1 MLGAS
6 LVGEILQGHYQVT
19 KKLGE
24 GGFGETYLAVD
35 TSRFNRPCVVKRLK
49 PQNQSTFKWVQQ
61 AFEKE
66 AKTLEIL
73 GKHSQIPELL
83 AYFQEQQEF
92 FLVQE
97 FVDADDLRKKIV
109 RGQKWS
115 ENQVIFLLQKILE
128 ILAFVHQHGV
138 IHRDLKPENILFYQN
153 NQVVIIDFGAVKQ
166 VSTKVFNTQGMIT
179 STTAVVGTQGY
190 MPVEQLRGHP
200 MLCSDVYAVGMIG
213 IEALTGT
220 YPLEL
225 DIDTNTLEVV
235 WRHLV
240 QVRSDLADVLDRM
253 ISYHPNQRYNS
264 ASAALQAVQ
273 ELTKTVYPG
282 TPQVPNVPNVNSTV
296 PPTSSSQAKPPPSPQ
311 PTPPQSTSSPTPSL
325 KQQPAQNLSSN
336 SSSNT
341 SSSSNSSFSN
351 SSSNSSNNSSNNLIS
366 SIKYAGISRRIV
378 ADIIDKTILIVSAL
392 IFDLITSGIDNNE
405 GFWLRFLAEYIILG
419 FVYSLVMES
428 SPTQGTLGKMLLGIA
443 VTDINGNRITF
454 EQAAK
459 RYISKSLSYLTA
471 CFGFFMAG
479 VTDKKQT
486 LHDKISNSLVIR
498 K

>member
-1 MLGAS
+1 MLKAS

-24 GGFGETYLAVD
+24 GGFGETYLALD
-35 TSRFNRPCVVKRLK
+35 TSRFNRSCVVKRLK

-66 AKTLEIL
+66 AKTLEVL
-73 GKHSQIPELL
+73 GRHPQIPELL

-97 FVDADDLRKKIV
+97 FIDADDLRKKIV

-128 ILAFVHQHGV
+128 ILSFVHKNGV
-138 IHRDLKPENILFYQN
+138 IHRDLKPENILFHQN
-153 NQVVIIDFGAVKQ
+153 GRVVIIDFGAVKQ
-166 VSTKVFNTQGMIT
+166 VSTKVFNTQGVVT
-179 STTAVVGTQGY
+179 STTAIVGTQGY

-200 MLCSDVYAVGMIG
+200 MLCSDVYAVGMMG
-213 IEALTGT
+213 IEALTGR

-225 DIDTNTLEVV
+225 DIDSNTLEVV
-235 WRHLV
+235 WRNLV
-240 QVRSDLADVLDRM
+240 GVRGDLADILDRM
-253 ISYHPNQRYNS
+253 ISYHPNRRYQS
-264 ASAALQAVQ
+264 ASVALQAIQ
-273 ELTKTVYPG
+273 NLINTLYPR
-282 TPQVPNVPNVNSTV
+282 TPQTPNSQTPNSQTPKSQTPNNNSTV
-296 PPTSSSQAKPPPSPQ
+296 PPTSQAAPK
-311 PTPPQSTSSPTPSL
+311 SSPTPTPSL
-325 KQQPAQNLSSN
+325 GEQSRQ
-336 SSSNT
+336 
-341 SSSSNSSFSN
+341 
-351 SSSNSSNNSSNNLIS
+351 NSSNV
-366 SIKYAGISRRIV
+366 IKYAGISRRIA
-378 ADIIDKTILIVSAL
+378 ADFIDKTILIISSL
-392 IFDLITSGIDNNE
+392 IFDLITSGIGNHE

-428 SPTQGTLGKMLLGIA
+428 SPSQGTLGKILLGIA
-443 VTDINGNRITF
+443 VTDIDGNRITF
-454 EQAAK
+454 DRAAK
-459 RYISKSLSYLTA
+459 RYISKSLSYLTD

-498 K
+498 KS

>member
-35 TSRFNRPCVVKRLK
+35 TSRFNIPCVVKRLK

-66 AKTLEIL
+66 AKTLGVL
-73 GKHSQIPELL
+73 GKHPQIPELL

-97 FVDADDLRKKIV
+97 FVDADDLRKKII

-115 ENQVIFLLQKILE
+115 ENQVIFLLQRILE
-128 ILAFVHQHGV
+128 ILAFVHQNGV
-138 IHRDLKPENILFYQN
+138 IHRDLKPENILFHQN

-166 VSTKVFNTQGMIT
+166 VSTKVFNTQGVIT
-179 STTAVVGTQGY
+179 STTAIVGTQGY

-200 MLCSDVYAVGMIG
+200 MLCSDVYAVGMMG
-213 IEALTGT
+213 IEALTGR

-225 DIDTNTLEVV
+225 DIDSNTLEVV
-235 WRHLV
+235 WRNLV
-240 QVRSDLADVLDRM
+240 GIRSDLADVLDRM
-253 ISYHPNQRYNS
+253 ISYHPNQRYQS
-264 ASAALQAVQ
+264 ASVALQAIQ
-273 ELTKTVYPG
+273 ELTNTVYPATSQ
-282 TPQVPNVPNVNSTV
+282 TPKYQTPNNNSTV
-296 PPTSSSQAKPPPSPQ
+296 PPTSQ
-311 PTPPQSTSSPTPSL
+311 PTPIPTPSSG
-325 KQQPAQNLSSN
+325 KQSRQD
-336 SSSNT
+336 
-341 SSSSNSSFSN
+341 
-351 SSSNSSNNSSNNLIS
+351 SSNNSSNV
-366 SIKYAGISRRIV
+366 IKYAGISRRIA
-378 ADIIDKTILIVSAL
+378 ADFIDKSILIISSL
-392 IFDLITSGIDNNE
+392 IFDLIANGIGNNE

-419 FVYSLVMES
+419 FIYSLVMES
-428 SPTQGTLGKMLLGIA
+428 SPSQGTLGKILLGIA
-443 VTDINGNRITF
+443 VTDINGNRLTF

-498 K
+498 KF

>member
-35 TSRFNRPCVVKRLK
+35 TSRFNIPCVVKRLK

-66 AKTLEIL
+66 AKTLGVL
-73 GKHSQIPELL
+73 GKHPQIPELL
-83 AYFQEQQEF
+83 AYFQERQEF

-97 FVDADDLRKKIV
+97 FVDADDLRKKII

-115 ENQVIFLLQKILE
+115 ENQVIFLLQRILE
-128 ILAFVHQHGV
+128 ILAFVHQNGV
-138 IHRDLKPENILFYQN
+138 IHRDLKPENILFHQN

-166 VSTKVFNTQGMIT
+166 VSTKVFNTQGVIT
-179 STTAVVGTQGY
+179 STTAIVGTQGY

-200 MLCSDVYAVGMIG
+200 MLCSDVYAVGMMG
-213 IEALTGT
+213 IEAITGR

-225 DIDTNTLEVV
+225 DIDSNTLQVV
-235 WRHLV
+235 WRNLV
-240 QVRSDLADVLDRM
+240 PVRDDLADILDRM
-253 ISYHPNQRYNS
+253 ISYHPNQRYQS
-264 ASAALQAVQ
+264 ASGALQAIQ
-273 ELTKTVYPG
+273 ELTNTVYPATSQ
-282 TPQVPNVPNVNSTV
+282 TPKYQTPNNNSTV
-296 PPTSSSQAKPPPSPQ
+296 PPTSQ
-311 PTPPQSTSSPTPSL
+311 PTPTPSSG
-325 KQQPAQNLSSN
+325 KQSRQD
-336 SSSNT
+336 
-341 SSSSNSSFSN
+341 
-351 SSSNSSNNSSNNLIS
+351 SSNNSSNV
-366 SIKYAGISRRIV
+366 IKYAGISRRIV
-378 ADIIDKTILIVSAL
+378 ADIIDKTILIIGAL
-392 IFDLITSGIDNNE
+392 IFDLITSGIANDE
-405 GFWLRFLAEYIILG
+405 EFWLRFLGEYIILG

-428 SPTQGTLGKMLLGIA
+428 SPTQGTLGKILLGIA
-443 VTDINGNRITF
+443 VTDINGNRLTF

>member
-138 IHRDLKPENILFYQN
+138 IHRDLKPENILFYPN

-282 TPQVPNVPNVNSTV
+282 TPQVANVPNINSTV
-296 PPTSSSQAKPPPSPQ
+296 PPTSSSQAKSAPSPQ
-311 PTPPQSTSSPTPSL
+311 PTPPQPTPSPPPSL

-336 SSSNT
+336 SSS
-341 SSSSNSSFSN
+341 SNSSFSN
-351 SSSNSSNNSSNNLIS
+351 SSSNSYNHSSNNLPS

-378 ADIIDKTILIVSAL
+378 ADIIDKTILIVSTL
-392 IFDLITSGIDNNE
+392 IFDLITSGIDNHE
-405 GFWLRFLAEYIILG
+405 EFWLRFLAEYIVLG
-419 FVYSLVMES
+419 FIYSLVMES

-486 LHDKISNSLVIR
+486 LHDQISNSLVIR

>member
-19 KKLGE
+19 RKLGE
-24 GGFGETYLAVD
+24 GGFGETYLALD

-66 AKTLEIL
+66 AKTLETL
-73 GKHSQIPELL
+73 GQHSQIPELL

-97 FVDADDLRKKIV
+97 FIDADDLRKKII

-138 IHRDLKPENILFYQN
+138 IHRDLKPENILFHQN

-166 VSTKVFNTQGMIT
+166 VSTKVFNTQGMLT

-200 MLCSDVYAVGMIG
+200 MLCSDIYAVGVIG
-213 IEALTGT
+213 IEALTGV

-225 DIDTNTLEVV
+225 DIDCNTLEVV
-235 WRHLV
+235 WRNLV
-240 QVRSDLADVLDRM
+240 SVRSDLADILDRM
-253 ISYHPNQRYNS
+253 ISYHPNQRYQS
-264 ASAALQAVQ
+264 ASVALQAIQ

-282 TPQVPNVPNVNSTV
+282 QPQTPNINSTL
-296 PPTSSSQAKPPPSPQ
+296 PPTSSSQPKTLSVTKP
-311 PTPPQSTSSPTPSL
+311 TPTPSV
-325 KQQPAQNLSSN
+325 AQKSTQS
-336 SSSNT
+336 
-341 SSSSNSSFSN
+341 
-351 SSSNSSNNSSNNLIS
+351 SSSNSSNNSSNNQFRNSYHTKS
-366 SIKYAGISRRIV
+366 SNKSSNLSSNNASNSIHYAGISRRIV
-378 ADIIDKTILIVSAL
+378 ADIIDKTILIISAL
-392 IFDLITSGIDNNE
+392 IFDLMTSGIANHE

-443 VTDINGNRITF
+443 VTDINGNRISF

-459 RYISKSLSYLTA
+459 RYFSKSLSYLTA